1 MSQNQQQD
9 EEIITLD
16 ILVPETNSEE
26 INEII
31 NAKQR
36 ECVFRDEVLNFYF
49 IIRFSADKIDIDS
62 IIETS
67 EVQVTVSIAENY
79 FNKNNVTNF
88 TETNGKKKVGGNDST
103 ENNIFQSNQEILF
116 SLIYNTDEKKPILN
130 KEEGYCVFPLKVP
143 LDMSGIKEKR
153 KSPSIILSA
162 SLVQK
167 TSEGFKNT
175 DIANNEE
182 YCNAEVVTSP
192 NHLEELWDETLNFPN
207 SSRPLR
213 LYEYRRSSL
222 NDSIYSRTIQR
233 SIALK
238 PMIEVYLH
246 SASIDTDEGIL
257 SVEIQCH
264 SSNDSIP
271 IELKQLN
278 VDITNAV
285 VTRYTSNSNSDS
297 DYPVVLQP
305 EDRLY
310 LLYHTSLLE
319 DNSKS
324 SMVGM
329 GQSLSNSFKNG
340 IHSVL
345 ISVQGT
351 PLVDGCHNQVINSKF
366 YSSMNFIPGNISTG
380 VGVEGIITQPG
391 ISTTQRALEKYNTDD
406 QEKLKNEGITIS
418 FSVTSAATF
427 YKIFTIQL
435 FIVNRSNKTR
445 NFTVVIPSKLDEQKK
460 KALLDNAKVS
470 SKEIGLAMKSEEFLR
485 RWAEN
490 EKLESSLICLENNIN
505 LGALYPNTCQNI
517 NLHFI
522 AIRGQ
527 IHTLKL
533 VQLTDNESN
542 MVMNIRNA
550 LQICVQE

>member
-1 MSQNQQQD
+1 MNQQQ
-9 EEIITLD
+9 EEEGKNITLD
-16 ILVPETNSEE
+16 ILVPETNSED
-26 INEII
+26 IKDII

-36 ECVFRDEVLNFYF
+36 DCVFRDEVLNFYF
-49 IIRFSADKIDIDS
+49 IIRFSNDSINIDS
-62 IIETS
+62 IIDTS

-79 FNKNNVTNF
+79 YNKSNATNF
-88 TETNGKKKVGGNDST
+88 TETNGKKKVGADNA
-103 ENNIFQSNQEILF
+103 ENSIFQSNQEILF
-116 SLIYNTDEKKPILN
+116 SLIYNSDEQKPILN
-130 KEEGYCVFPLKVP
+130 KEEGYCIFPLKVP

-167 TSEGFKNT
+167 TSEGFKNS

-182 YCNAEVVTSP
+182 YCNAEIVTSP

-213 LYEYRRSSL
+213 LYEYRRSSYT
-222 NDSIYSRTIQR
+222 DSIYSRTIQR

-264 SSNDSIP
+264 SSNTSIP

-285 VTRYTSNSNSDS
+285 VTRYTSNNSDEEF
-297 DYPVVLQP
+297 PVVLQP

-329 GQSLSNSFKNG
+329 GQAIQNNFKNG
-340 IHSVL
+340 LHSVL
-345 ISVQGT
+345 ISIQGT
-351 PLVDGCHNQVINSKF
+351 PIIDGVHNQIINSKF

-391 ISTTQRALEKYNTDD
+391 ISTTQRALEKFNSDD

-460 KALLDNAKVS
+460 KTLYDNSKVA

>member
-1 MSQNQQQD
+1 
-9 EEIITLD
+9 
-16 ILVPETNSEE
+16 
-26 INEII
+26 
-31 NAKQR
+31 
-36 ECVFRDEVLNFYF
+36 
-49 IIRFSADKIDIDS
+49 
-62 IIETS
+62 
-67 EVQVTVSIAENY
+67 
-79 FNKNNVTNF
+79 
-88 TETNGKKKVGGNDST
+88 
-103 ENNIFQSNQEILF
+103 
-116 SLIYNTDEKKPILN
+116 
-130 KEEGYCVFPLKVP
+130 
-143 LDMSGIKEKR
+143 MSGIKEKR

-167 TSEGFKNT
+167 TSEGFKNS

-182 YCNAEVVTSP
+182 YCNAEIVTSP

-207 SSRPLR
+207 SSKPLR
-213 LYEYRRSSL
+213 LYEYRRTSYT
-222 NDSIYSRTIQR
+222 DSIYSRTIQR

-264 SSNDSIP
+264 SSNTSIP

-285 VTRYTSNSNSDS
+285 VTRYTSNNND
-297 DYPVVLQP
+297 DEFPVVLQP

-329 GQSLSNSFKNG
+329 GQAIQNNFKNG
-340 IHSVL
+340 LHSVL
-345 ISVQGT
+345 ISIQGT
-351 PLVDGCHNQVINSKF
+351 PIVDGVHNQVINSKF

-391 ISTTQRALEKYNTDD
+391 ISTTQRALEKFNSDD

-460 KALLDNAKVS
+460 KALYDNSKVT
-470 SKEIGLAMKSEEFLR
+470 SKEVGLAMKSEEFLR

>member
-1 MSQNQQQD
+1 MSQQQ
-9 EEIITLD
+9 EEDITLD
-16 ILVPETNSEE
+16 ILVPETNSDD
-26 INEII
+26 IKEII

-36 ECVFRDEVLNFYF
+36 ECVFRDEVLQFYF
-49 IIRFSADKIDIDS
+49 IVRFTNDKIDIDN
-62 IIETS
+62 ILETS
-67 EVQVTVSIAENY
+67 EVQVTVSIAENTL
-79 FNKNNVTNF
+79 NKNMTNF
-88 TETNGKKKVGGNDST
+88 TETNGRKKIGSQ
-103 ENNIFQSNQEILF
+103 ENVEGNIFQSNQEILF
-116 SLIYNTDEKKPILN
+116 SLIYNTDEQKPVLN
-130 KEEGYCVFPLKVP
+130 KDEGYCVFPLKVP

-153 KSPSIILSA
+153 KSPSVILSV

-167 TSEGFKNT
+167 TSEGFNE
-175 DIANNEE
+175 DDADVANNEE
-182 YCNAEVVTSP
+182 YCNPEVITSP
-192 NHLEELWDETLNFPN
+192 NHLEELWDDTLNFPN

-213 LYEYRRSSL
+213 LYEYRRTAL

-264 SSNDSIP
+264 SSNESIP

-285 VTRYTSNSNSDS
+285 VTRYTSNNKDD
-297 DYPVVLQP
+297 DYPIVLQP

-324 SMVGM
+324 SLVSM
-329 GQSLSNSFKNG
+329 GKSVSNTFKN
-340 IHSVL
+340 IVHSVL

-351 PLVDGCHNQVINSKF
+351 PLIDGCHGQVINSKF
-366 YSSMNFIPGNISTG
+366 YSSMNFIPGSISTG

-391 ISTTQRALEKYNTDD
+391 ISTTQRALEKFNLDD
-406 QEKLKNEGITIS
+406 QEKLRNEGITIS

-460 KALLDNAKVS
+460 KALVESGGSKAG
-470 SKEIGLAMKSEEFLR
+470 SKEITLAMKSEEFLR

-505 LGALYPNTCQNI
+505 LGALYPNTCQNV

>member
-1 MSQNQQQD
+1 MNQEQSEQ
-9 EEIITLD
+9 ENLTLD
-16 ILVPETNSEE
+16 ILVPETNSED
-26 INEII
+26 IKEII

-49 IIRFSADKIDIDS
+49 IIRFKNEEVNIDS
-62 IIETS
+62 VIETS
-67 EVQVTVSIAENY
+67 EVQVTVSITENSY
-79 FNKNNVTNF
+79 NKNNVTNF
-88 TETNGKKKVGGNDST
+88 TETNGKKKLGNDSA
-103 ENNIFQSNQEILF
+103 ENSIFQNNQEILF
-116 SLIYNTDEKKPILN
+116 SLIYNSDEQKPVLN

-167 TSEGFKNT
+167 TSEGFKNS

-182 YCNAEVVTSP
+182 YCNAEIVTSP

-285 VTRYTSNSNSDS
+285 VTRYSSNNNNE
-297 DYPVVLQP
+297 DYPIVLQP

-329 GQSLSNSFKNG
+329 GQSMSNSFKNG
-340 IHSVL
+340 VHSVL

-351 PLVDGCHNQVINSKF
+351 PLVDGTHNQIINSKF

-391 ISTTQRALEKYNTDD
+391 ISTTQRALEKFNSDD

-460 KALLDNAKVS
+460 KTLMDNTKGP